1 MVFQSPTLMP
11 WARVDANV
19 RLPLALQQVPRD
31 DADRAVADAIW
42 LVGLA
47 EFERHWP
54 RELSGGMQMRVSI
67 ARALVN
73 HPDLLLM
80 DEPFGALDEFTRL
93 RLDGELQQLWR
104 KRELTIVFV
113 THSIHEAV
121 FLSTRVAVMGPRPGR
136 LIAEIAIDEPHP
148 RGEAFGCRRA
158 SPAMRSD
165 CRSSSRR
172 RAAATPA
179 TARRQRGPV
188 SAKREPVERWRVA
201 APVHRRGGGP
211 RALAGVDR
219 ALRRADLPRAVAA
232 RRREYARDRCRAAV
246 RVARRDRVDRAAG
259 ARDRDRGRRRDR
271 ARVRAE
277 PLDRGGVHAYVV
289 LLQVTPIVAIAP
301 LIIIWG
307 AHTEVALGP
316 VRGRRRDL
324 PDRVRHHA
332 RACAASIRA

>member
-1 MVFQSPTLMP
+1 VEPQRRAGRQGPALNASPSPVEVAQAPAVLVARATKTWPNGTRALDAVDLNVRRGEFLTILGPSGCGKSTLLHLIAGLETPTSGAIAWWGGPFAATGAAGRRLAMVFQSPTLMP

-73 HPDLLLM
+73 RPDLLLM

-113 THSIHEAV
+113 THNIYEAV

-136 LIAEIAIDEPHP
+136 LIAEIEIDEPHP
-148 RGEAFGCRRA
+148 RGEAFRLSTRFAGYAQRLSQLVAQACGGEA
-158 SPAMRSD
+158 GEG
-165 CRSSSRR
+165 
-172 RAAATPA
+172 ATM
-179 TARRQRGPV
+179 
-188 SAKREPVERWRVA
+188 
-201 APVHRRGGGP
+201 
-211 RALAGVDR
+211 
-219 ALRRADLPRAVAA
+219 
-232 RRREYARDRCRAAV
+232 
-246 RVARRDRVDRAAG
+246 
-259 ARDRDRGRRRDR
+259 
-271 ARVRAE
+271 
-277 PLDRGGVHAYVV
+277 LDV
-289 LLQVTPIVAIAP
+289 P
-301 LIIIWG
+301 
-307 AHTEVALGP
+307 
-316 VRGRRRDL
+316 
-324 PDRVRHHA
+324 
-332 RACAASIRA
+332 